1 VWGLLNDRPRAA
13 FLRHLAP
20 WVCARLLEGGLA
32 REVTPE
38 KALEVLP
45 RQEEHRFWRLTT
57 ANGVRSLRL
66 HR

>member
-1 VWGLLNDRPRAA
+1 VWACSTIDRAAA

-32 REVTPE
+32 REVTPD